1 LGRDCYERRFYVGSE
16 TDEERN
22 ELKEEVSGKIQT
34 TFK

>member
-1 LGRDCYERRFYVGSE
+1 VGSE